1 MPTPRPRAGAPAA
14 AITLRAAGVRS
25 RFALFLASG
34 AVPVFA
40 VPVVAVSVVAA
51 PMLAVVVC
59 VGRRRGGGWR
69 RRGHGRGRR
78 LSGRRVVLVVRLPV
92 LGRGCSRGG
101 SGRQLVLA
109 MPPDRLAV
117 RRGGRRHRRRGRS
130 RRSRSGSRSC
140 RLNRRGALRPGR
152 LMRPVNPMRLLDG
165 ARLRLHRSRR
175 RRRRYERRWS
185 DYRHRDRRARRGR
198 RLRRMGMARFGH
210 GDDLPRNASDHR
222 EQRSRGNPGPGKE
235 ERGEPDRPGRCNDDQ
250 CGSGDVGVGRLHLGV
265 RRSRSAL
272 GERSTVHKMYRARGC
287 FSRPDNGRSL
297 PQMGQISSHAPI
309 EPPRRIHNGSAATA
323 RCFSRSGA
331 DWACAASSRSG
342 RRASARAADL
352 LGRPGPRLP
361 SSQAGTA
368 LPA

>member
-1 MPTPRPRAGAPAA
+1 
-14 AITLRAAGVRS
+14 
-25 RFALFLASG
+25 
-34 AVPVFA
+34 
-40 VPVVAVSVVAA
+40 
-51 PMLAVVVC
+51 
-59 VGRRRGGGWR
+59 
-69 RRGHGRGRR
+69 
-78 LSGRRVVLVVRLPV
+78 VLVVRLPV

-130 RRSRSGSRSC
+130 RRNRSGSRSC

-152 LMRPVNPMRLLDG
+152 RMRPVNPMRLLDG

-272 GERSTVHKMYRARGC
+272 GERSTVHKMYRARRC

-309 EPPRRIHNGSAATA
+309 EPPRRIHKGSAAAA